1 MNEQT
6 NKIYSTGAVKCKYF
20 WLYRPKGKA
29 KSVQSVSVA
38 ATRWPHWVERASDHT
53 AENPVT
59 VAPIQVR
66 LRKLT
71 LHA

>member
-6 NKIYSTGAVKCKYF
+6 NKIHSTGAVKYKYF

-29 KSVQSVSVA
+29 ESVLSVSVA
-38 ATRWPHWVERASDHT
+38 ATRWPHRVETATDNT

-66 LRKLT
+66 LWKLT
-71 LHA
+71 FHA